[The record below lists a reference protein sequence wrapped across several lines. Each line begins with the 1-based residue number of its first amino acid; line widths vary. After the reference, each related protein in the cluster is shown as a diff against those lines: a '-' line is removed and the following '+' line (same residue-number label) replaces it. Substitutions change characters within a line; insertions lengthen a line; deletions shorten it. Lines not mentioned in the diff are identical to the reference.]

1 MPNPLYKSL
10 DLRFTRLEGGRRR
23 PRADREYSI
32 HTSKKRIHT
41 LRKTDDATYVVR
53 HHRTDILTARPDGT
67 IRVVLWPS
75 TTTARYL
82 DDLLRALGCHVS
94 YVRARGV
101 EDTFFRSSDGMWLM
115 NQRREARIINDAG
128 AWTMH
133 PNDVT
138 PFVWRVVPR
147 KAFNERWRAAKP
159 LVDAL
164 CVRAAIEGCGFS
176 PAAIVDELRELDGP
190 VTPAWL
196 AVATRIKAS
205 WLPGET
211 DVAALRRAIRK
222 RAAAM
227 FERSEPIVGG
237 LTDAVFARW
246 KRNNVVWR

>member
-10 DLRFTRLEGGRRR
+10 DLRFTRLEGRRHR

-53 HHRTDILTARPDGT
+53 HHKTGILTAAPDGT
-67 IRVVLWPS
+67 IRAVLWPS
-75 TTTARYL
+75 TTTARYI
-82 DDLLRALGCHVS
+82 DPWLRTIGCCVS
-94 YVRARGV
+94 YSRGTGDTYFRASNGL
-101 EDTFFRSSDGMWLM
+101 WLM

-159 LVDAL
+159 MIDAL
-164 CVRAAIEGCGFS
+164 CVRAATEGCGFS
-176 PAAIVDELRELDGP
+176 PACIIDAIATGDP
-190 VTPAWL
+190 VTPEQLDALWRDAKWMPGRANIPARRNDIRKHLAERL
-196 AVATRIKAS
+196 AVLEEIS
-205 WLPGET
+205 
-211 DVAALRRAIRK
+211 
-222 RAAAM
+222 
-227 FERSEPIVGG
+227 GG
-237 LTDAVFARW
+237 LTDAGFARW